1 MMLLRDS
8 RGISSTTVPD
18 QAGRKMKQKG
28 KWLAVLLLALMLA
41 AVMLGR
47 FLREEAPAQISAV
60 AAAPAQAGQHKP
72 IAIDERPDFVSAME
86 WQVLQGVSAQH
97 AEPEKELQRLVEK
110 LRFSKQQEAWQQ
122 LRGQEKSPE
131 SAQRHALAVALLADI
146 PARLK
151 AGDMD
156 KSAALRLQ
164 QELLADVVSDP
175 VARAERAAAEAARLE
190 SVVLQAQP

>member
-1 MMLLRDS
+1 
-8 RGISSTTVPD
+8 
-18 QAGRKMKQKG
+18 MKQKG
-28 KWLAVLLLALMLA
+28 MWLAVLLLALMLA
-41 AVMLGR
+41 AIMLGR
-47 FLREEAPAQISAV
+47 FLREDAPAQISGV

-72 IAIDERPDFVSAME
+72 VAIDERPDFASVME
-86 WQVLQGVSAQH
+86 WQVLQGVAAQH

-122 LRGQEKSPE
+122 IRGQEKSPE
-131 SAQRHALAVALLADI
+131 STQRHALAVALLADI

-175 VARAERAAAEAARLE
+175 ASRSARAAAEAARLE